1 MAVDSA
7 PHLVSSIMQTL
18 DVFRTTV
25 VHALTALGLKSGVIG
40 VVATSIMPIITSGLV
55 PPPEGLRR
63 WAPVMDVGTYKTL
76 LIQTWATLM

>member
-1 MAVDSA
+1 
-7 PHLVSSIMQTL
+7 MQTL

-40 VVATSIMPIITSGLV
+40 VVATSIMPTITSGLA
-55 PPPEGLRR
+55 PPREELKR
-63 WAPVMDVGTYKTL
+63 WAPAMDVGTYKTL